1 MLDQHQFFSRSYP
14 IFVRFPT
21 PFHDL
26 QTLSGIDISHLS
38 QILEPLFK
46 NCCISGHKTSHP
58 AVNKQKIQHM
68 SAGDRDSICNLANPM
83 PFARSCTRFD
93 SLGIKRTRR
102 YKCINPASQNILF
115 VNRKISF
122 SLIRVTVSVASRQHT
137 IVVHF

>member
-1 MLDQHQFFSRSYP
+1 MICKPFRALIFP
-14 IFVRFPT
+14 ICPKFWN
-21 PFHDL
+21 L
-26 QTLSGIDISHLS
+26 CS
-38 QILEPLFK
+38 K

-68 SAGDRDSICNLANPM
+68 SAGDRDSICNLANSPM

-122 SLIRVTVSVASRQHT
+122 SLIRVTVSCGKSSAYNCCPFPDFNS
-137 IVVHF
+137 IIFS